1 MQDPANQQYS
11 ILVVEDEQLLR
22 DVLVQKFQEAGF
34 TVYGAKDGK
43 EGYDSAIKYH
53 PHLILMDIMMPGMDG
68 IAVLKQLRKDPW
80 GKEVSIILL
89 TNVSDPRLV
98 AESLE
103 EGGLEYLVK
112 TDWDIDE
119 VVAKV
124 RDTVRSRVQPTA

>member
-1 MQDPANQQYS
+1 MLDPANQEYS

-22 DVLVQKFQEAGF
+22 DMLVQKFQETGF
-34 TVYGAKDGK
+34 TVYGAKDGQ
-43 EGYDSAIKYH
+43 EGYDYAIKHH
-53 PHLILMDIMMPGMDG
+53 PHLVLLDIMMPGIDG
-68 IAVLKQLRKDPW
+68 IEVLRRLRKDPW
-80 GKEVSIILL
+80 GKEVSVILL

-124 RDTVRSRVQPTA
+124 RDTVRSRIHTT